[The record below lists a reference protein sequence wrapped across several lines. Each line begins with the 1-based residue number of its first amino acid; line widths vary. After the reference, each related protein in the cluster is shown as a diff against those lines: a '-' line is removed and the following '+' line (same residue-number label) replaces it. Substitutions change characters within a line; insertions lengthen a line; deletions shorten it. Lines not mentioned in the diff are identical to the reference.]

1 MVTLDATICEV
12 MVTRTGR
19 ERELRVEL
27 MDGRRIAV
35 PLDWF
40 PALSLASPAQAEDY
54 EVADDGLSV
63 MWPDLC
69 ETVTVAFLLAHRMPP
84 AVAIHAGPFVAVQ

>member
-12 MVTRTGR
+12 MVARTAR
-19 ERELRVEL
+19 ERELRVDL
-27 MDGRRIAV
+27 MDGRRMAV

-40 PALSLASPAQAEDY
+40 PALSLATPAQAENY

-63 MWPDLC
+63 AWPDLC
-69 ETVTVAFLLAHRMPP
+69 ETVTVAFLLAHRMPLS
-84 AVAIHAGPFVAVQ
+84 VAMSP